1 MSKLWFN
8 CTLPVAAL
16 YCIAVCLN
24 HAALTLA
31 IQVASTG
38 PQTIK
43 KAQGDSITLGC
54 KYTVDPSD
62 VGELDI
68 EWTAVSQDMTQKDQL
83 ILSYNG
89 GKEYKLGDPSLM
101 SRLQFVEDPS
111 RGDATVTISN
121 LQVPDTGTY
130 QCKVK
135 KSPGFD
141 SRKITLLVLVRPS
154 VPKCWVEGSEEK
166 GGTVSLHCK
175 SSQGSPPLK
184 YAWTKESGNMPPT
197 ATQNPQTG
205 EMLIRNHSDSYM
217 GKYLCEV
224 SNEVGTERCTYV
236 LQAYNPTNKVGVIVG
251 AVIGALL
258 LLLLLLLLIWLLICC
273 CNKRRYE
280 KEVANEIREDVAAP
294 ESRPGSRNTSFRS
307 IMNYHTHPGINY
319 ISVQN
324 AEVMRSGS
332 GHSSTYT
339 EKIRVQREASMLASD
354 HRPPLRYDSKYGY
367 PV

>member
-8 CTLPVAAL
+8 CTLPVFAL
-16 YCIAVCLN
+16 YVVAVCLN

-31 IQVASTG
+31 IQVTSTG

-43 KAQGDSITLGC
+43 KAQGESVTLGC
-54 KYTVDPSD
+54 TYTVDPVD
-62 VGELDI
+62 VGGLDI
-68 EWTAVSQDMTQKDQL
+68 EWTVVSQDMTQKDQL
-83 ILSYNG
+83 ILSYTG
-89 GKEYKLGDPSLM
+89 GMEHKLGDASLM
-101 SRLQFVEDPS
+101 SRFRFVGDPS
-111 RGDATVTISN
+111 NGDATVTISD
-121 LQVPDTGTY
+121 LQTLDTATY

-135 KSPGFD
+135 KTPGID

-154 VPKCWVEGSEEK
+154 VPKCRMEGSEEK
-166 GGTVSLHCK
+166 GGMVSLRCK

-184 YAWTKESGNMPPT
+184 YAWTKESGNIPPT
-197 ATQNPQTG
+197 AIQNLQTG
-205 EMLIRNHSDSYM
+205 EMLIRNHSESYT

-224 SNEVGTERCTYV
+224 SNEVGTEQCTYT

-294 ESRPGSRNTSFRS
+294 ESRPGSRVTSFRS
-307 IMNYHTHPGINY
+307 IMNYRAHQGINY
-319 ISVQN
+319 SSVQN
-324 AEVMRSGS
+324 ANVLRSGS
-332 GHSSTYT
+332 GHST
-339 EKIRVQREASMLASD
+339 ERSRVQREASMLASD
-354 HRPPLRYDSKYGY
+354 LRPPLRYDSKYGY